1 MRQLT
6 YNAASPLFNVVKKL
20 SFWTQAV
27 LTILLKLPNPLELLS
42 SPISNLHYNWVKR
55 QAEAHHH
62 SINDELISLL
72 ENCRDNTENSL
83 ELSSDDRFAAI
94 LNISRRCRTLP

>member
-1 MRQLT
+1 MMIT
-6 YNAASPLFNVVKKL
+6 F
-20 SFWTQAV
+20 T
-27 LTILLKLPNPLELLS
+27 LEGVPTDL
-42 SPISNLHYNWVKR
+42 YNWVKR

-94 LNISRRCRTLP
+94 MNISRRCPTTLPQLDSRSPDEIVGYDANGTVT

>member
-1 MRQLT
+1 MMIT
-6 YNAASPLFNVVKKL
+6 F
-20 SFWTQAV
+20 T
-27 LTILLKLPNPLELLS
+27 LEGVPTDL
-42 SPISNLHYNWVKR
+42 YNWVKR

-94 LNISRRCRTLP
+94 MNISRRCRTLPQLDSRSPDEIVGYDANGTVT